1 MTTRTYQVQYL
12 LTIDSNMLTLDV
24 KADEME
30 YDEGVLTLFREGD
43 EVAIFTRCVAVIIS
57 DWGKE

>member
-12 LTIDSNMLTLDV
+12 TIDSNMRTLDV

-43 EVAIFTRCVAVIIS
+43 EVAIFTRCAAVIIS